1 MEPKKKRLYIF
12 YGVVSIPA
20 IFLLL
25 NLLWALYLYRI
36 NDRSYLGNMV
46 QFLNVTLL
54 LSLSVIVFT
63 FYLID
68 KKLERIDED
77 RGEGKL
83 KIKDLSKFEK
93 FAAYLIIL
101 GCIFVGTSIFLGE
114 FLLLIF
120 GSNVFTHI
128 FVVIEYIGI
137 VFLIIGSILILK

>member
-1 MEPKKKRLYIF
+1 
-12 YGVVSIPA
+12 
-20 IFLLL
+20 
-25 NLLWALYLYRI
+25 
-36 NDRSYLGNMV
+36 MV

-54 LSLSVIVFT
+54 LSLSIIVFT

-83 KIKDLSKFEK
+83 KIKDLLKFEK
-93 FAAYLIIL
+93 LAAYLIIL

-114 FLLLIF
+114 CLLLIF